1 MKAGPGRLVLLGRPV
16 GHSLSPRMQNAAL
29 DAAGIAVR
37 YEAVDIPRRALD
49 DTFASLRRDRA
60 AGNVTIPYKEDAR
73 ARCDRLTPTAAASG
87 AVNTFWTA
95 PDGAL
100 VGDNTDV
107 EGFMRAFG
115 PLLRE
120 APGRRVLVL
129 GAGGAAAAVLLAMKG
144 WDAIAITVY
153 ARTMSRGNALIQRL
167 DVAASVV
174 DTPAEAAPNSDIVVN
189 ATPVGMQEG
198 ELPLDPALLL
208 PGTIV
213 LDLVYRP
220 GETDFVKA
228 ARARGCRA
236 SDGLAM
242 LVEQGA
248 LAFERWFGFAPDREA
263 MWNALPD
270 DRIRRTGRT

>member
-1 MKAGPGRLVLLGRPV
+1 MTPGPGRLVLLGRPT

-29 DAAGIAVR
+29 DAAGIALR
-37 YEAVDIPRRALD
+37 YEATDLPRRALD
-49 DTFASLRRDRA
+49 ETFASLRRDRA
-60 AGNVTIPYKEDAR
+60 AGNVTIPYKEDAL
-73 ARCDRLTPTAAASG
+73 ARCDRLTPVAAATG

-107 EGFMRAFG
+107 EGFRRAFG
-115 PLLRE
+115 TLVHQAR
-120 APGRRVLVL
+120 GRRVLVL

-144 WDAIAITVY
+144 WDASAITVY
-153 ARTMSRGNALIQRL
+153 ARTMARGESLIHRL
-167 DVAASVV
+167 GVAASLAI
-174 DTPAEAAPNSDIVVN
+174 DPSEPARSSDIVVN
-189 ATPVGMQEG
+189 ATPVGMHDG
-198 ELPLDPALLL
+198 EMPLDPALLL

-213 LDLVYRP
+213 LDLVYRA
-220 GETDFVKA
+220 GETDFVRA
-228 ARARGCRA
+228 TRARGCQA

-263 MWNALPD
+263 MWNALPE
-270 DRIRRTGRT
+270 RR